1 MAVEAAQSSSSS
13 SSSASFDSWYAGAKS
28 QLLDLNASDDQIV
41 KYIAKQFEAAG
52 KGGADSEAKRT
63 ALQQLVELRSR
74 ITTAMTNLLRTLQEA
89 ARTVIANMR
98 A

>member
-1 MAVEAAQSSSSS
+1 MAVEAAQSSGSS
-13 SSSASFDSWYAGAKS
+13 SSSASFDSWYGSAKS

-41 KYIAKQFEAAG
+41 KYIAKQFESAG

-74 ITTAMTNLLRTLQEA
+74 ITTAMSNLLRTLQDA